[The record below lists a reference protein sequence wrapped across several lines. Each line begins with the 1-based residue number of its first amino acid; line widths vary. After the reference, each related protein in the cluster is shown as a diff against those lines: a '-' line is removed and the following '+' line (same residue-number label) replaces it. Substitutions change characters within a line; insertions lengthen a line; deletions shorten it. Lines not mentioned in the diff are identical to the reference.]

1 MKFAIPLSMLPTDE
15 IKPLAIAADEIGY
28 DFLAVSD
35 HLIHPETF
43 SVPYPYTDDG
53 SVRWEQ
59 GTDWPDPINALSFL
73 AGATKKIR
81 FYTSVYV
88 LPARNP
94 LRVAKEVSTLDVV
107 SNGRFDLGI
116 GMGWMPEEFEAGGQ
130 EFKRRGARADE
141 MLEIMKLLWSGK
153 MVDFDGQFFN
163 FKKLEMLPS
172 PKNNIP
178 IYVGGFSE
186 PALKRA
192 ARHDGWISDM
202 HSLEELEALIK
213 KVNLKRS
220 DFPEKENYEYI
231 CFTCWDAFS
240 MEGFKKMKKIGVTTM
255 TTYPW
260 MLYGT
265 MNDAPLEQK
274 IEGMQKFYNEI
285 ICELAN

>member
-28 DFLAVSD
+28 DFLAISD

-130 EFKRRGARADE
+130 EFQRRGARADE

-153 MVDFDGQFFN
+153 MVDFDGRFFN
-163 FKKLEMLPS
+163 FKKLEMLPA
-172 PKNNIP
+172 PKKNIP

-186 PALKRA
+186 PALNRA

-202 HSLEELEALIK
+202 HSLEELETLIK

-220 DFPEKENYEYI
+220 DFSENKNYEYI

-260 MLYGT
+260 MLYGI
-265 MNDAPLEQK
+265 MNDSPLQQK

-285 ICELAN
+285 ICELDN

>member
-1 MKFAIPLSMLPTDE
+1 MKFAIPLSMLSTNE

-59 GTDWPDPINALSFL
+59 GTDWPDPVNTLSFL

-163 FKKLEMLPS
+163 FKKLEMLPA

-213 KVNLKRS
+213 KVNLIRS
-220 DFPEKENYEYI
+220 DFSEKENFEYI

-240 MEGFKKMKKIGVTTM
+240 MEGFKKMKNLGVTTM

-260 MLYGT
+260 MLYGI

-274 IEGMQKFYNEI
+274 IEGMHKFYNEI
-285 ICELAN
+285 IHELKD

>member
-1 MKFAIPLSMLPTDE
+1 
-15 IKPLAIAADEIGY
+15 
-28 DFLAVSD
+28 
-35 HLIHPETF
+35 
-43 SVPYPYTDDG
+43 
-53 SVRWEQ
+53 
-59 GTDWPDPINALSFL
+59 
-73 AGATKKIR
+73 
-81 FYTSVYV
+81 
-88 LPARNP
+88 
-94 LRVAKEVSTLDVV
+94 
-107 SNGRFDLGI
+107 
-116 GMGWMPEEFEAGGQ
+116 MGWMPEEFEAGGQ

-163 FKKLEMLPS
+163 FKKLEMLPA

-240 MEGFKKMKKIGVTTM
+240 MEGFKKMKSLGVTTM

-260 MLYGT
+260 MLYGI

-285 ICELAN
+285 IHELEKLISNML

>member
-28 DFLAVSD
+28 DFLAISD

-130 EFKRRGARADE
+130 EFQRRGARADE

-153 MVDFDGQFFN
+153 MVDFDGRFFN
-163 FKKLEMLPS
+163 FKKLEMLPA
-172 PKNNIP
+172 PKKNIP

-186 PALKRA
+186 PALNRA

-202 HSLEELEALIK
+202 HSLEELETLIK

-220 DFPEKENYEYI
+220 DFSENKNYEYI

-285 ICELAN
+285 ICELNN

>member
-28 DFLAVSD
+28 DFLAISD

-130 EFKRRGARADE
+130 EFQRRGARADE

-153 MVDFDGQFFN
+153 MVDFDGRFFN
-163 FKKLEMLPS
+163 FKKLEMLPA
-172 PKNNIP
+172 PKKNIP

-186 PALKRA
+186 PALNRA

-202 HSLEELEALIK
+202 HSLEELETLIK

-220 DFPEKENYEYI
+220 DFSENKNYEYI

-285 ICELAN
+285 ICELDN

>member
-28 DFLAVSD
+28 DFLAISD

-130 EFKRRGARADE
+130 EFQRRGARADE

-153 MVDFDGQFFN
+153 MVDFDGRFFN
-163 FKKLEMLPS
+163 FKKLEMLPA
-172 PKNNIP
+172 PKKNIP

-186 PALKRA
+186 PALNRA

-202 HSLEELEALIK
+202 HSLEELETLIK

-220 DFPEKENYEYI
+220 DFSENKNYEYI

-285 ICELAN
+285 ICELEN